1 MHVIMKTLVMVLPF
15 FVLGSAA
22 EEREQDRTI
31 TKVVKLLQDMLEK
44 SQREGDEERVIYA
57 KFKCYCDTSEAEKKA
72 SIKQLTETIEI
83 LESQIAEIMGS
94 TGGLSSECAK
104 LKVDMAAN
112 KQARD
117 EATAVRDKEHKAF
130 VAEEADLEEAIKDAS
145 DAIAVLGEVGA
156 DQTNSKGAAD
166 HKYFMGKGSDGALL
180 QTKVKAALEAVSSFM
195 SVAQRSTSTAFLQA
209 PFTGTYTSQSAEVMG
224 ILKNMRD
231 TFKKNLEEARE
242 VEAAAE
248 KAYKEFM
255 DLKEKAFKEMEASY
269 EEKQK
274 SLGGND
280 DLLATY
286 RKQLAI
292 SEKQKADDEEFLDK
306 LLPMCA
312 EKAKGYDNRKLL
324 RANEEAAIAEA
335 ISILNSDAAFATFGT
350 VDATSTG
357 KLPKSFFQLRSIQ
370 KHVSGDDRTRLSAQ
384 NVLQKA
390 ASNVKSSKLSKVLA
404 LLKASNPFD
413 TVLKEIEK
421 MLDLINEESASDKE
435 NLLWC
440 KKERSENEASLKE
453 KKEEIVSLEEKIDKL
468 TTAIEDPKTG
478 LKAQIQE
485 TEENLR
491 ENKEAQTTETADR
504 LQANLAY
511 QKDIKNLV
519 DAESIL
525 KRAIKVLK
533 AYYEDLEAKLEEGTA
548 FMQEDPTPPEA
559 WKGDGAYA
567 GQSKEGSNV
576 IDMLE
581 FILTEAKKEETD
593 AHKEEEIA
601 QADYEDSMTKLK
613 KEEAD
618 SEKRLAKLQETLA
631 EKEEQLLAAK
641 EDLKATVADKE
652 AIEAYLLKIKPGCD
666 FITENYELRTKNR
679 LIEKEALEKAASL
692 IKGTPAYK
700 AAVNEATVE
709 SYGKCKEPCVADVE
723 DVTCKACMADV
734 TIPGYCAGHP
744 DTKGC

>member
-1 MHVIMKTLVMVLPF
+1 MKMFLKVVALFACLSTVE
-15 FVLGSAA
+15 G
-22 EEREQDRTI
+22 QDRTI

-44 SQREGDEERVIYA
+44 SQREGDEERVVYA

-83 LESQIAEIMGS
+83 LESQIAEIEGS

-112 KQARD
+112 QQARD
-117 EATAVRDKEHKAF
+117 EATTVRGKEKKAF
-130 VAEEADLEEAIKDAS
+130 LAEEADLDEAIKDS
-145 DAIAVLGEVGA
+145 SGAIDTLAKVGA
-156 DQTNSKGAAD
+156 DQTDSKGAAD
-166 HKYFMGKGSDGALL
+166 NKYFMGKGSALL
-180 QTKVKAALEAVSSFM
+180 QAKVKTALEAVSNFM
-195 SVAQRSTSTAFLQA
+195 SVAQRGTSTAFLQA

-231 TFKKNLEEARE
+231 TFEKNLEEARR
-242 VEAAAE
+242 VEAASE
-248 KAYKEFM
+248 KAYNEFM
-255 DLKEKAFKEMEASY
+255 ELKEKAFKEMEASY

-280 DLLATY
+280 GLLATY
-286 RKQLAI
+286 KKQLII

-312 EKAKGYDNRKLL
+312 EKAKGYANRKLL
-324 RANEEAAIAEA
+324 RANEEVAIAEA

-350 VDATSTG
+350 VDATSKG
-357 KLPKSFFQLRSIQ
+357 KMPPAFIQLRSVHM
-370 KHVSGDDRTRLSAQ
+370 HVLGDDQTRILAQ
-384 NVLQKA
+384 NLLQKA
-390 ASNVKSSKLSKVLA
+390 AKDVKSSKLSKVLA
-404 LLKASNPFD
+404 LLQASNPFD

-421 MLDLINEESASDKE
+421 MLELINEESASDKE

-440 KKERSENEASLKE
+440 NKERKENEASLKE

-468 TTAIEDPKTG
+468 TTSIEDPETG
-478 LKAQIQE
+478 LKAQIQA
-485 TEENLR
+485 TEESLR

-504 LQANLAY
+504 LQENMAY

-525 KRAIKVLK
+525 ERAIKALK
-533 AYYEDLEAKLEEGTA
+533 AYYDDLEAKLEAGTA
-548 FMQEDPTPPEA
+548 FVQEDPTPPEA
-559 WKGDGAYA
+559 WKNTAGVADGAYA
-567 GQSKEGSNV
+567 GQSKEGNNV

-581 FILTEAKKEETD
+581 FILTETKNEEADAHQEEET
-593 AHKEEEIA
+593 A

-613 KEEAD
+613 KEESD
-618 SEKRLAKLQETLA
+618 SEKRLASLQETLA
-631 EKEEQLLAAK
+631 ETEEKLLAAQ
-641 EDLKATVADKE
+641 EDLKATTVDKE
-652 AIEAYLLKIKPGCD
+652 AIEEYLLKIKPGCD
-666 FITENYELRTKNR
+666 FITENYKLRATNR
-679 LIEKEALEKAASL
+679 NIEKAALEKAVKL
-692 IKGTPAYK
+692 IKGTPAYMSS
-700 AAVNEATVE
+700 VNEATVE

-723 DVTCKACMADV
+723 DVKCKACMADV

-744 DTKGC
+744 DTTGC

>member
-1 MHVIMKTLVMVLPF
+1 
-15 FVLGSAA
+15 
-22 EEREQDRTI
+22 
-31 TKVVKLLQDMLEK
+31 
-44 SQREGDEERVIYA
+44 
-57 KFKCYCDTSEAEKKA
+57 
-72 SIKQLTETIEI
+72 
-83 LESQIAEIMGS
+83 
-94 TGGLSSECAK
+94 
-104 LKVDMAAN
+104 
-112 KQARD
+112 
-117 EATAVRDKEHKAF
+117 
-130 VAEEADLEEAIKDAS
+130 
-145 DAIAVLGEVGA
+145 
-156 DQTNSKGAAD
+156 
-166 HKYFMGKGSDGALL
+166 
-180 QTKVKAALEAVSSFM
+180 
-195 SVAQRSTSTAFLQA
+195 
-209 PFTGTYTSQSAEVMG
+209 
-224 ILKNMRD
+224 
-231 TFKKNLEEARE
+231 
-242 VEAAAE
+242 
-248 KAYKEFM
+248 
-255 DLKEKAFKEMEASY
+255 
-269 EEKQK
+269 
-274 SLGGND
+274 
-280 DLLATY
+280 
-286 RKQLAI
+286 
-292 SEKQKADDEEFLDK
+292 
-306 LLPMCA
+306 
-312 EKAKGYDNRKLL
+312 
-324 RANEEAAIAEA
+324 
-335 ISILNSDAAFATFGT
+335 
-350 VDATSTG
+350 
-357 KLPKSFFQLRSIQ
+357 
-370 KHVSGDDRTRLSAQ
+370 
-384 NVLQKA
+384 
-390 ASNVKSSKLSKVLA
+390 
-404 LLKASNPFD
+404 
-413 TVLKEIEK
+413 
-421 MLDLINEESASDKE
+421 
-435 NLLWC
+435 
-440 KKERSENEASLKE
+440 
-453 KKEEIVSLEEKIDKL
+453 
-468 TTAIEDPKTG
+468 